1 MAFSTIFGLLFK
13 ISSGNTQNGT
23 FFFLANLKHCENSLL
38 FLSWLKIFAIWQW
51 TLGNGNED
59 VWFISVNQPLGLR
72 HLWLHAKFVCSGDY
86 FHFLPRRIF
95 FSLSMRLFGFQVQVL
110 LELLDFCTKA
120 RTIPWKMALNTKVKK
135 TKGWHKYLYFK

>member
-1 MAFSTIFGLLFK
+1 MATLSMEL
-13 ISSGNTQNGT
+13 
-23 FFFLANLKHCENSLL
+23 FLAYLKHCENSLL
-38 FLSWLKIFAIWQW
+38 FLSWLKIFAICQYLFKNGHW
-51 TLGNGNED
+51 TIEMKMFA
-59 VWFISVNQPLGLR
+59 FISVNQPLGLR

-135 TKGWHKYLYFK
+135 TTGWHKYLYFK